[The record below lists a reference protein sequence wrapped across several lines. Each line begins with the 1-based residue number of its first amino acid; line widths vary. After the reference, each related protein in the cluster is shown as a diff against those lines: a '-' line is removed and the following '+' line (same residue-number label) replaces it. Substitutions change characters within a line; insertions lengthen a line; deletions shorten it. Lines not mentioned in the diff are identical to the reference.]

1 MSGADGIQI
10 NNLERAVSDD
20 INNLES
26 WKDRNLL
33 EVLKYMLAGTELQPT
48 TTLTTV
54 RAAGRA
60 QRNRGGQR
68 RDR

>member
-26 WKDRNLL
+26 LKDRNLL
-33 EVLKYMLAGTELQPT
+33 EVLKYMRLQARSCSPP
-48 TTLTTV
+48 
-54 RAAGRA
+54 RH
-60 QRNRGGQR
+60 
-68 RDR
+68 